1 MNTMDTI
8 CSRKSIRTY
17 NGENITETELN
28 QLLKAAYAAPV
39 GRKAYDTLIMTVVTN
54 KSFMD
59 KLNAATAAMMEQPD
73 AGPLYGAPTM
83 IIVSSILPGGARDN
97 VAYSNA
103 ACIVENIA
111 LEAVELRIGTCHI
124 WGAIRAL
131 NNDPEL
137 VKELNLPKGY
147 VPCCAVILGHTNETY
162 ELREIPMDRIKTD
175 YLA

>member
-17 NGENITETELN
+17 NGENITETELK
-28 QLLKAAYAAPV
+28 QILKAAYAAPV
-39 GRKAYDTLIMTVVTN
+39 GMKAYDTLIMTVVTN

-73 AGPLYGAPTM
+73 AVPLYGAPTM

-111 LEAVELRIGTCHI
+111 LEAVELGIDT
-124 WGAIRAL
+124 
-131 NNDPEL
+131 
-137 VKELNLPKGY
+137 
-147 VPCCAVILGHTNETY
+147 
-162 ELREIPMDRIKTD
+162 
-175 YLA
+175 

>member
-1 MNTMDTI
+1 MNTMETI
-8 CSRKSIRTY
+8 CSRKSVRSY
-17 NGENITETELN
+17 NGENITQAELE

-54 KSFMD
+54 KAFMD
-59 KLNAATAAMMEQPD
+59 KLDADTAAMMGQPD
-73 AGPLYGAPTM
+73 AVALYGAPTL
-83 IIVSSILPGGARDN
+83 IIVSSTLPGGARDN

-111 LEAVELRIGTCHI
+111 LAAVELGIGTCHI

-131 NNDPEL
+131 NDDPEL
-137 VKELNLPKGY
+137 LKELNLPEGY
-147 VPCCAVILGHTNETY
+147 APCCAVILGHTDETY
-162 ELREIPMDRIKTD
+162 DLREIPTDRIRTA

>member
-1 MNTMDTI
+1 MKTMEAI
-8 CSRKSIRTY
+8 CSRKSVRSYT
-17 NGENITETELN
+17 GESITQVELE

-39 GRKAYDTLIMTVVTN
+39 GMKAYDTLILTVVTN
-54 KSFMD
+54 QTFMD
-59 KLNAATAAMMEQPD
+59 KLNAASAAMMGRPD
-73 AGPLYGAPTM
+73 AVPLYGASTL
-83 IIVSSILPGGARDN
+83 IIVSSTLPGGARDN

-111 LEAVELRIGTCHI
+111 LEAVEMGIGTCHI

-131 NNDPEL
+131 NANPEL
-137 VKELNLPKGY
+137 LKELKLPEGY

-162 ELREIPMDRIKTD
+162 EPREIPMDRIKTD

>member
-1 MNTMDTI
+1 MTTMDAI
-8 CSRKSIRTY
+8 CSRKSFRNYT
-17 NGENITETELN
+17 GERITQAELE

-39 GRKAYDTLIMTVVTN
+39 GMKAYDTLILTVVTN
-54 KSFMD
+54 QAFMD
-59 KLNAATAAMMEQPD
+59 KLNADSAAMMGRPD
-73 AGPLYGAPTM
+73 AIPLYGAPTL
-83 IIVSSILPGGARDN
+83 IIVSSTLPGGARDN

-111 LEAVELRIGTCHI
+111 LEAVELGIGTCHI

-137 VKELNLPKGY
+137 LTQLKLPEGY
-147 VPCCAVILGHTNETY
+147 VPCCAVILGHTDETY
-162 ELREIPMDRIKTD
+162 QMREIPMYRIKTD